1 MNNYLPE
8 EEDPQLTN
16 FLRQYRSIAPAA
28 PLELE
33 DTLMKTIE
41 SRSEVKER
49 RIFRLWLKYV
59 SGLVGAIGTGILGA
73 SIHYMMNPPEPKI
86 ASDLDRLDRYVE
98 VHWRSVVPR
107 PIVIDDRDDLDAYL
121 LQEDDVEEI

>member
-1 MNNYLPE
+1 MNNHLPE

-28 PLELE
+28 PVELE
-33 DTLMKTIE
+33 DTLMTTIE

-59 SGLVGAIGTGILGA
+59 AGLVGAIGTGILGA

-98 VHWRSVVPR
+98 VNWRSVAPH
-107 PIVIDDRDDLDAYL
+107 PIVINDRDDLDAYL
-121 LQEDDVEEI
+121 LQDDDTEDI

>member
-1 MNNYLPE
+1 MNHPLPE

-33 DTLMKTIE
+33 DILMTTIE
-41 SRSEVKER
+41 ARSAVKEH
-49 RIFRLWLKYV
+49 RIFGLGLKSV
-59 SGLVGAIGTGILGA
+59 AGLVGAIGIGILGA
-73 SIHYMMNPPEPKI
+73 SIHYLINPPEPKI

-98 VHWRSVVPR
+98 VHWRSVVPH
-107 PIVIDDRDDLDAYL
+107 PVIIDNHDDFDAYL
-121 LQEDDVEEI
+121 LQDDDVEEI